1 RGCTD
6 LSEVTPVHRIIIG
19 KRSAR
24 PAWRFWGPCSP
35 NPWTNSLFV
44 GPPNRRPIDASSHS
58 AERRQQRAAIRAWE
72 DEGGSVAASPERRS
86 TYLHIR
92 CTRYSSSF
100 SVISNMC
107 PCVR

>member
-1 RGCTD
+1 MQ
-6 LSEVTPVHRIIIG
+6 RITID

-86 TYLHIR
+86 T
-92 CTRYSSSF
+92 
-100 SVISNMC
+100 
-107 PCVR
+107 